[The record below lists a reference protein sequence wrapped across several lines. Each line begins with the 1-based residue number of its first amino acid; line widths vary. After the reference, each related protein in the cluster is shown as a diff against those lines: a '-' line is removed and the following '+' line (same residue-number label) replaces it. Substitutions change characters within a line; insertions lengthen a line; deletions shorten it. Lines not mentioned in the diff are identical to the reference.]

1 VGKFNGIGP
10 VAAAKMKALGI
21 SLGLDL
27 RRQSRALLTEHFGKA
42 GNFYCG
48 IARDEDDRPMSPD
61 RVPKSI
67 GAETTFGRDLERW
80 DEVEP
85 ALAPVF
91 VKALGDLQEGRA
103 YRTHRDGEDQI
114 RQLSADHAQ
123 LIRSRAHCLAG
134 CAGTYQP
141 GTAALAVSA
150 PARSEIARG
159 YSPEHGK
166 PFAN

>member
-1 VGKFNGIGP
+1 
-10 VAAAKMKALGI
+10 
-21 SLGLDL
+21 
-27 RRQSRALLTEHFGKA
+27 
-42 GNFYCG
+42 
-48 IARDEDDRPMSPD
+48 MSPD

-103 YRTHRDGEDQI
+103 YRDGEDQV